1 LPKKTE
7 IWPFLKYHKIDIL
20 FTIFFVVFSVYLY
33 SHVSKVVVPPSDAAD
48 YLVNA
53 RNWLSNTPL
62 EGGTFPITRAP
73 LISWI
78 IAGVWL
84 LTGENWIAINYLMPI
99 FTLAAGI
106 LLYMLLRKQKGS
118 LFAFGVSA
126 LTMLNPQVFFW
137 STHILTESLSL
148 FFLILSLYFLKSEKE
163 SHWLLAGIAIGLTFA
178 SRYPIFIQSLTIFV
192 VEIIIRKNP
201 KLAIRTIMTA
211 IPVITLVV
219 LVVVIKTGTFAGV
232 AEQNSHFT
240 LLLSPFYLENSIY
253 IWGYAFFLVPIAFL
267 FKKTYSDP
275 YNYTFIAWFIVS
287 LIFWSAN
294 SNPMLHLPRYTI
306 HYSPAIYYLAIL
318 AIENIRNINITKE
331 SLYGVIKRFSP
342 K

>member
-1 LPKKTE
+1 MSKKTE

-20 FTIFFVVFSVYLY
+20 FTIFFVAFSLYLY

-48 YLVNA
+48 YLLNA

-62 EGGTFPITRAP
+62 EGGTFPTTRAP

-78 IAGVWL
+78 IGGVWL

-99 FTLAAGI
+99 FTLGAGI
-106 LLYMLLRKQKGS
+106 LLYMLLRKRKGS

-192 VEIIIRKNP
+192 VEVIIRKNP
-201 KLAIRTIMTA
+201 ILAIRTIMTA

-219 LVVVIKTGTFAGV
+219 LVVVIKTGTFAG
-232 AEQNSHFT
+232 ASDSPSHFT

-267 FKKTYSDP
+267 FKRTYSDP

-287 LIFWSAN
+287 LMFWSAN

-306 HYSPAIYYLAIL
+306 HFSPAIYYLAVL
-318 AIENIRNINITKE
+318 AIENISKINITKE
-331 SLYGVIKRFSP
+331 SLYAVIKRFST